1 MKVDRNHPE
10 IARTPSVKR
19 YQFMSLKGD
28 RRMYFTAAA
37 VLEFRLEAGK
47 YLHFDEQ
54 EGFWLFWQNNDPDG
68 FRLHGAGDG
77 ALDISNNALVRL
89 FRKKTRYTEGNHRF
103 AIEKAGGI
111 VNGFEA
117 GRIITTKPIY
127 PRKKQV
133 R

>member
-54 EGFWLFWQNNDPDG
+54 EG